1 MEQTK
6 LKLVSHELVL
16 KPRIAVKGKEVTT
29 TSLAIADHFERLHK
43 DVMKAIRARL
53 EDLDVDYHRRNFA
66 LMFREVVIGN
76 GAVRKEPYYRMTR
89 DGFVFIA
96 MAFTGRKAAQ
106 WQVAYINAFNS
117 MEQSLLKKGFNERLE
132 QGQAPLILDG
142 ADSPVF
148 NVLFRALDKKV
159 AQSLLLTYL
168 IEMKAHKWPLVNSV
182 RAIEREMQ
190 GRLSRSGVTKAVNKL
205 SEQGLIERA
214 TYNHSKSV
222 MTVLLDAVV
231 ELIGDKALAQSLLD
245 LETDAVVHQQLH

>member
-1 MEQTK
+1 MKRSTTK
-6 LKLVSHELVL
+6 PDSRELIL
-16 KPRIAVKGKEVTT
+16 KPRIAVRGSSVTT
-29 TSLAIADHFERLHK
+29 TSLAIAESFGKQHYNVLRDIENALKDMPQSFRKLNFE
-43 DVMKAIRARL
+43 
-53 EDLDVDYHRRNFA
+53 FT
-66 LMFREVVIGN
+66 FREVPGPNNAI
-76 GAVRKEPYYRMTR
+76 RKEPYYRMSR
-89 DGFVFIA
+89 DGFAIIA
-96 MAFTGRKAAQ
+96 MGFTGNAAMQ
-106 WQVAYINAFNS
+106 WKVAYINAFNS